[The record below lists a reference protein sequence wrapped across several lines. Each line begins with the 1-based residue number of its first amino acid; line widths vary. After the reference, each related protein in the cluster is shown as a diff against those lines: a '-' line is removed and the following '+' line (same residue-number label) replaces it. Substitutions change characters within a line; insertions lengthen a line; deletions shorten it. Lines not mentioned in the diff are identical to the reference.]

1 MNSQTVFIVDDD
13 AAVRD
18 GLAML
23 LETAG
28 LSAKTYASA
37 HEFLDA
43 LDPAQPGCLLL
54 DVRMPQMSGPELQ
67 DELNRRGSLLPIIF
81 LTAHGDIATTAQAFK
96 AGASDFLTKPV
107 DSPTLLKCVHAA
119 LEKSAR
125 LKRQAATTQAQRARI
140 RMLTERER
148 EIMALVVA
156 GQPNKKI
163 ARQLGI
169 SHRTVEIHR
178 TRVMQKTGAANLLEL
193 SHIAE
198 ACGLAVPGQAAV
210 S

>member
-1 MNSQTVFIVDDD
+1 MSDQTVFIVDDD

-28 LSAKTYASA
+28 LPAKTYASA
-37 HEFLDA
+37 QEFLA
-43 LDPAQPGCLLL
+43 AFDPAQSGCLLL
-54 DVRMPQMSGPELQ
+54 DVRMPEMSGPELQ
-67 DELNRRGSLLPIIF
+67 KELNRRGSLLPIIF

-107 DSPTLLKCVHAA
+107 DSPSLLKSVHAA
-119 LEKSAR
+119 LEQNAR
-125 LKRQAATTQAQRARI
+125 LQHQAATQQAQRARI
-140 RMLTERER
+140 KTLTERER
-148 EIMALVVA
+148 QIMALVVA

-163 ARQLGI
+163 AQKLGI

-193 SHIAE
+193 SRIAE
-198 ACGLAVPGQAAV
+198 ACGLWAPAQPTV